1 MEVGRDRET
10 DKARQGKT
18 ERRER
23 GVESGEWRESGEEE
37 RKERQIGTD
46 RLTDDD

>member
-23 GVESGEWRESGEEE
+23 GVESGESGEEE